1 MSNAALFV
9 ADAAV
14 SVVVFT
20 GLFLFLMLSFSK
32 MHERRHRNQSGELN
46 HSEDL
51 MNLIFPTL

>member
-32 MHERRHRNQSGELN
+32 MHERESYGTGRLK
-46 HSEDL
+46 D
-51 MNLIFPTL
+51 